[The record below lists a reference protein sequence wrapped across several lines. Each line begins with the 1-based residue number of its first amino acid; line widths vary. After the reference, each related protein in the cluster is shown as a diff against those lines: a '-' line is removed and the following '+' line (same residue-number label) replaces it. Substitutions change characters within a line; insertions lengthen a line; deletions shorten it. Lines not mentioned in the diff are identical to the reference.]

1 MAWKPKPSLCSTNK
15 PSQYMCTMQRINYC
29 CWKPCGGKIV
39 IMNVCFVSWGNRHNE
54 ILLPL
59 LDLTVVRL
67 YSLFL
72 WDPPTMES
80 NLLDRITFDVSDCCD
95 ACHPVSSVTSL
106 SSLSCLLN
114 TYLRDVSLPD
124 TFHSLSVQTGELVIV
139 LPYFVLALS
148 ANYFGLYSSILE
160 V

>member
-1 MAWKPKPSLCSTNK
+1 
-15 PSQYMCTMQRINYC
+15 
-29 CWKPCGGKIV
+29 
-39 IMNVCFVSWGNRHNE
+39 
-54 ILLPL
+54 
-59 LDLTVVRL
+59 
-67 YSLFL
+67 
-72 WDPPTMES
+72 MES